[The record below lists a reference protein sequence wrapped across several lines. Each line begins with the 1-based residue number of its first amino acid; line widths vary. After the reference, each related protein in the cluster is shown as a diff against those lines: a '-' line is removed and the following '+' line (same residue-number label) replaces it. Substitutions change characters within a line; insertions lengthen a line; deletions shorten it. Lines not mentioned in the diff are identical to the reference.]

1 MLNVEFVN
9 NQLDQTSQTLLDY
22 IEAAV
27 DNLPEEAIEAI
38 QPLFQNTDLSYV
50 CKETGETL
58 FHKMA
63 TYWDLNLMDMFH
75 EKNLQSCEHIPNVS
89 AQDTNGRTP
98 LHEAVIKF
106 LVQTT
111 TVVKISRVQ

>member
-1 MLNVEFVN
+1 MVN

-27 DNLPEEAIEAI
+27 DSLPEEAIEAI
-38 QPLFQNTDLSYV
+38 QSLLQNADLSYV

-63 TYWDLNLMDMFH
+63 TYWDLNLMDVEDRPLFIQ
-75 EKNLQSCEHIPNVS
+75 E
-89 AQDTNGRTP
+89 AQLHQQTP
-98 LHEAVIKF
+98 T
-106 LVQTT
+106 Q
-111 TVVKISRVQ
+111 